1 MSILI
6 KQGRVVDPAQGMDA
20 VKDILVTDGKVADIA
35 DSISA
40 NTEQVIDAKGLL
52 VFPGLVDMHVH
63 LREPGREDK
72 ETIETATTAALAG
85 GVTSVLAMPNTTP
98 CIDSA
103 QAVGLLQKRVQKSAK
118 AHVFIAGAI
127 TKNRKGH
134 ALVDFK
140 GLQNKGVAAFTDDG
154 SSLDD
159 EKLFLKAFTIARDR
173 NAVIIC
179 HCEDT
184 ALSAEGSVNRGIIST
199 RMGLKG
205 ISMESEYKRIKRDI
219 ELAEL
224 AGSRVHIAHV
234 SCAESVDIIRKA
246 KQRGVQV
253 TAETCPHYLMLCE
266 EDVTDFD
273 TNKKMNPPLR
283 GADDQKALKQAAKD
297 GTIDVLSSDHAP
309 HTENEKDIEFERAA
323 FGVIGLE
330 TLAAVGMTT
339 LYHEGVVSISRFV
352 ELCSVNPAR
361 ILGINKGSIAKGNDA
376 DIAILDPERE
386 WVVEKQAIISKS
398 NNCAFLG
405 RRLKGKVVHT
415 ILNGE
420 LAYSMEFKNTIPT
433 TENR

>member
-20 VKDILVTDGKVADIA
+20 VKDILVIDGKVADIA
-35 DSISA
+35 DCISA
-40 NTEQVIDAKGLL
+40 NTKQVIDAKGLL
-52 VFPGLVDMHVH
+52 VFPGPVDMHVH

-72 ETIETATTAALAG
+72 ETIETATTAALTG
-85 GVTSVLAMPNTTP
+85 GVTSVLAMPNTAP

-103 QAVGLLQKRVQKSAK
+103 QAVGLLQKRIQKSAK

-140 GLQNKGVAAFTDDG
+140 GLQNKGVVAFTDDG

-184 ALSAEGSVNRGIIST
+184 ALSAEGSVNRGITST

-205 ISMESEYKRIKRDI
+205 ISKESEYKRVERDI
-219 ELAEL
+219 GLAEN
-224 AGSRVHIAHV
+224 AGARIHIAHV
-234 SCAESVDIIRKA
+234 SCAESADIIRKA

-283 GADDQKALKQAAKD
+283 GADDQKALKQAVKD

-330 TLAAVGMTT
+330 TLVAVGMTT

-386 WVVEKQAIISKS
+386 WIVEKQAIISKS

-405 RRLKGKVVHT
+405 RRLKGKVVYT
-415 ILNGE
+415 ILKGE
-420 LAYSMEFKNTIPT
+420 VAYGMEF
-433 TENR
+433 